1 MKIELSEEA
10 VALQD
15 LTRRLVRDYQM
26 PLEARVLRGEKIA
39 LADYEPG
46 TAAAKNVGLWGLSTP
61 EEFGGANLS
70 TVNQMVIIEENF
82 RCLVPLRF
90 GGQALPPLFNATAG
104 QKEKYLKP
112 ILSGEKRLCFAQT
125 EPGGGADP
133 GAAINTNAVRK
144 GDRWVINGT
153 KVFISSVEH
162 ADYVFVVAVTDTEKR
177 QAGGISLFAV
187 ERDNPGLKIAREI
200 PVLGGMIVH
209 ELFFDDCEVA
219 EDALIGAEGSGFRS
233 AQIAL
238 SAARFGVGAR
248 AMGIAMRA
256 YDMMVEYARQRE
268 SFGGPL
274 SSKQAIQGM
283 IVDSWM
289 EIYQARLAL
298 YNSAARNDQGHDTR
312 VDASMI
318 KMLCTDVVCRVV
330 DRAIQVYGA
339 AGCAF
344 DNPLA
349 HWYNLQRLARIY
361 EGPNEVH
368 KYHVMTRYL
377 LAQ

>member
-1 MKIELSEEA
+1 MLKLPEET

-26 PLEARVLRGEKIA
+26 PLEARVLRGEK
-39 LADYEPG
+39 LSLEDYEPG
-46 TAAAKNVGLWGLSTP
+46 TVAAKNVGLWGLSTP
-61 EEFGGANLS
+61 EEYGGANLS
-70 TVNQMVIIEENF
+70 TVNQMAIIEENF

-90 GGQALPPLFNATAG
+90 GGQALPPLFNATPA
-104 QKEKYLKP
+104 QKEKYLLP
-112 ILSGEKRLCFAQT
+112 VLSGEKRLCFAQT
-125 EPGGGADP
+125 EPSGGADP
-133 GAAINTNAVRK
+133 GAALRTNAVRK
-144 GDRWVINGT
+144 GDKWVINGT

-177 QAGGISLFAV
+177 KAGGISMFAV
-187 ERDNPGLKIAREI
+187 ERSNPGLKIAREI
-200 PVLGGMIVH
+200 PVIGGMIVH
-209 ELFFDDCEVA
+209 ELFFDNCEV
-219 EDALIGAEGSGFRS
+219 EDEALIGAEGTGFRS

-248 AMGIAMRA
+248 ATGIAMRA

-268 SFGGPL
+268 AFGGPL

-289 EIYQARLAL
+289 EIHQARLAL
-298 YNSAARNDQGHDTR
+298 YNSAARNDEGHDTR

-318 KMLCTDVVCRVV
+318 KMLCTDLVGRVV

-339 AGCAF
+339 AGCSL

-368 KYHVMTRYL
+368 KYHVMARHL
-377 LAQ
+377 LAA